1 MKRLVLGILAH
12 VDSGKTTLSE
22 ALLYNSGAIRTQG
35 RVDHKNAYLDTN
47 EIEKD
52 RGITIFSKQ
61 AIIKNETAEI
71 TLLDTPGHVD
81 FSAEAERVLSVLDY
95 AVLLISAPS
104 GVQSHTLTLWN
115 LLSHYKIPTFL
126 FINKTDLFNEGKDSL
141 LTEIKSKLSPLCQD
155 FSCIDDAFFEN
166 AATNS
171 EELLDEYLRSGE
183 IKTNSLK
190 DAIKGRKI
198 FPCFFGSALKGDGV
212 NEFLT
217 SLFTLTKETLYP
229 KDLGGK
235 VFKISE
241 DDKGQRLTHVKITG
255 GSLQVK
261 NTLPGKDGE
270 EKINEIRLYHGKS
283 YTSLNEALPGQVVA
297 LTGLSSV
304 DAGTGIGFEKNP
316 PSLLTESVFT
326 YTVALKEGTDLSY
339 ALSAFR
345 KVEAEETKLSVSFS
359 EDTGKIDVSVM
370 GKIQLEVLKRILSE
384 RFSLDVDFESR
395 KILYKETIKG
405 KSYGFGHFEPLRH
418 YAEVHL
424 LLEEAPRGSGL
435 LFATDISEDLLSKNW
450 QRLILTHLSEKT
462 HRGVLTGAPLTDVK
476 ITLINGKA
484 HLKHTEGGDFRQATY
499 RAVRQGL
506 MQGESQLLEPYYD
519 FSLRLPTK
527 NLGRALSDLDRMG
540 ASFSSPV
547 TDAEISIV
555 KGRAPVSLI
564 SEYPDEINS
573 YTHGEG
579 NISFSFSGYDKCVN
593 SEEVIEKS
601 GYDPEGDLRNSPDSV
616 FCAGGSGFLVKWN
629 EVTNYMHLPM
639 PESQEKEIP
648 LLTEPPKKK
657 NYSEDELMEI
667 FERTYGKIKER
678 KPDDRRDT
686 STNFSK
692 KEKPA
697 KPYKML
703 PIYLLIDG
711 YNIIFSWPE
720 TKSLAE
726 KNIDAARDLLIDK
739 VCSYNA
745 LKDYNIILVFD
756 AYKVRRPNR
765 DIEDVNGIKVVY
777 TKTAETADSYIEK
790 TSKELIK
797 NYRVVVATGDFL
809 EQVIIFGHGAS
820 RISATE
826 FFDEVQSSLSA
837 MREIIKEKSEANAF
851 NRINIDI

>member
-22 ALLYNSGAIRTQG
+22 ALLYTSGSIRTKG
-35 RVDHKNAYLDTN
+35 RVDYKNAYLDTN

-61 AIIKNETAEI
+61 AIIKNETTEI

-104 GVQSHTLTLWN
+104 GVQSHTVTLWN
-115 LLSHYKIPTFL
+115 LLSHYKIPTFI
-126 FINKTDLFNEGKDSL
+126 FINKTDLFNEGKSSL
-141 LTEIKSKLSPLCQD
+141 ITEIKDKLSPLCQD
-155 FSCIDDAFFEN
+155 FSVIDETFFEN
-166 AATNS
+166 VATNS
-171 EELLDEYLRSGE
+171 ETLLEEFLDTGK
-183 IKTNSLK
+183 IKTDSLK
-190 DAIKGRKI
+190 DAIKERKI

-212 NEFLT
+212 EEFLT
-217 SLFTLTKETLYP
+217 SLFDLTKEIIYP
-229 KDLGGK
+229 KDFGGK

-255 GSLQVK
+255 GSLEVK
-261 NTLPGKDGE
+261 KTLPGKDGE
-270 EKINEIRLYHGKS
+270 EKINEIRIYHGS
-283 YTSLNEALPGQVVA
+283 SFTPVREALPGQVVA

-304 DAGTGIGFEKNP
+304 EAGIGLGFEKNP
-316 PSLLTESVFT
+316 PSLLSESVFT
-326 YTVALKEGTDLSY
+326 YTVTLKEGTDLSY
-339 ALSAFR
+339 ALSSFR
-345 KVEAEETKLSVSFS
+345 KLEAEETKLSVSFS

-384 RFSLDVDFESR
+384 RFSLDVAFESR
-395 KILYKETIKG
+395 KILYKETLKG
-405 KSYGFGHFEPLRH
+405 TSYGFGHFEPLRH

-424 LLEEAPRGSGL
+424 KLEEAPRGSGL

-450 QRLILTHLSEKT
+450 QRLILTHLAEKN

-519 FSLRLPTK
+519 FLLKVPTK
-527 NLGRALSDLDRMG
+527 SVGRALSDLDRMG
-540 ASFSSPV
+540 ASFSSPL
-547 TDAEISIV
+547 TEKEISII

-564 SEYPDEINS
+564 SEYPDEISS

-579 NISFSFSGYDKCVN
+579 NISFSFSGYDLCINPK
-593 SEEVIEKS
+593 EVIENS
-601 GYDPEGDLRNSPDSV
+601 LYDPESDLRNTPDSV
-616 FCAGGSGFLVKWN
+616 FCAGGSGFTAKWN
-629 EVTNYMHLPM
+629 EVTKYMHLPM
-639 PESQEKEIP
+639 PESPKEELCLI
-648 LLTEPPKKK
+648 TEPPKKK
-657 NYSEDELMEI
+657 NYSEDELLEI

-678 KPDDRRDT
+678 KPDAEKRENT
-686 STNFSK
+686 PVPTK
-692 KEKPA
+692 KQA
-697 KPYKML
+697 SKPYKPL
-703 PIYLLIDG
+703 PTYLLIDG

-720 TKSLAE
+720 TKALAE

-745 LKDYNIILVFD
+745 LNSHNIILVFD
-756 AYKVRRPNR
+756 AYKVKRPGR

-790 TSKELIK
+790 TSKELSK
-797 NYRVVVATGDFL
+797 NYRVLVATGDFL
-809 EQVIIFGHGAS
+809 EQVIIFGHGAI
-820 RISATE
+820 RVSATE
-826 FFDEVQSSLSA
+826 FFEEVQSSLSS
-837 MREIIKEKSEANAF
+837 MRKIIAEKSENNAF